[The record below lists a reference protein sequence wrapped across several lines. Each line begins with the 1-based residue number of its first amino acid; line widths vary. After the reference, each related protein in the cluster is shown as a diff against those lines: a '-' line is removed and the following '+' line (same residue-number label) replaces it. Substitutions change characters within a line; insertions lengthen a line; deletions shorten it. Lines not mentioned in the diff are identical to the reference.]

1 MSTKEY
7 ALKGQNKTMPQSLA
21 QIYVHIIFSTK
32 ERYPFI
38 NEVIEPQLFAYMG
51 DTIKRCKG
59 VPFLI
64 NGTADHVHILSS
76 LPRTMS
82 LSKYIEEIKRNS
94 SRWIKTKD
102 IQYEKF
108 AWQNGYGA
116 FSVSSSQKDFVVRY
130 IAGQKEHYRM
140 ATFKEEFIA
149 FLEKYNIEYDEKY
162 LWN

>member
-1 MSTKEY
+1 
-7 ALKGQNKTMPQSLA
+7 MPQSLA

-38 NEVIEPQLFAYMG
+38 NESIEPELFAYMG
-51 DTIKRCKG
+51 DTIQRCEG

-64 NGTADHVHILSS
+64 NGTADHVHLLSS
-76 LPRTMS
+76 MPRTIS

-102 IQYEKF
+102 RHYEKF
-108 AWQNGYGA
+108 AWQSGYGA
-116 FSVSSSQKDFVVRY
+116 FSVSSSRKDSVVHY
-130 IAGQKEHYRM
+130 IAGQKEHHRTI
-140 ATFKEEFIA
+140 TFKEEFIA

-162 LWN
+162 LWD